1 MTKYVALQN
10 TPQMNDRK
18 GFAREVRDWLR
29 NLTSSRQPRDA
40 NEEHASYRKCPAC
53 GERDFRISDRQRSKP
68 ELYGS
73 RTFCVKWLCLSCGAR
88 ETEIIEESDRR

>member
-1 MTKYVALQN
+1 MTKYVAMQN
-10 TPQMNDRK
+10 PPRMNDRK
-18 GFAREVRDWLR
+18 GFARQFRDWLR

-88 ETEIIEESDRR
+88 QTEIVEESDRR